1 MSFLLSLRSKIW
13 RYYGWDEQYI
23 CNARNAPSSL
33 GRGDN
38 RQALTGT
45 VSWQGSPLSK
55 GVITFYPNGAG
66 STVGCEITDGK
77 FVIEQA
83 NGATPG
89 KYRVEILAF
98 RPTGKSEFDIDQ
110 NKQVSIEEQFLP
122 KQFNS
127 ASTLDAE
134 VVVGKAN
141 SLEFALK
148 PSK

>member
-1 MSFLLSLRSKIW
+1 MSQFCTERLSWTCLTVLIAIGLFSIT
-13 RYYGWDEQYI
+13 GCGQ
-23 CNARNAPSSL
+23 S
-33 GRGDN
+33 DN

-55 GVITFYPNGAG
+55 GVITLYPKGEG
-66 STVGCEITDGK
+66 STVGCEIIDGK
-77 FVIEQA
+77 FVIAET

-141 SLEFALK
+141 SFEFALK